1 MLRRFLGFRVN
12 YMLFVS
18 YLAVNTQHTPHG
30 QTAGDEAEFDGQ
42 LAKTWLTTL

>member
-18 YLAVNTQHTPHG
+18 YLAVNTQHTPVVS
-30 QTAGDEAEFDGQ
+30 
-42 LAKTWLTTL
+42 